1 MYYIADI
8 IVLLI
13 ILIFGF
19 VGYKRGFVKTA
30 FGMASFFVAIILAFC
45 LYKAVAYTLAERTG
59 IDEWIYN
66 AIAGKA
72 SQEDNIET
80 NDEPESN
87 NDNQSIEEAI
97 KNLPENMKEQLGLDE
112 MKDQTKAIVAEKVT
126 EVALNIISFVGIY
139 VVVRITLAI
148 VCFVLDKLMLL
159 PVLKQVNEIMGL
171 IIGVVQGLLGTCVV
185 LAIITFLTSVCS
197 MDVIIACINNSVI
210 ARFLYENNFI
220 IYLLT

>member
-1 MYYIADI
+1 MYYIADV

-45 LYKAVAYTLAERTG
+45 LYKVAAYTLAERTE

-66 AIAGKA
+66 TIAGKVTQEETQTSNDLENKKE
-72 SQEDNIET
+72 SQ
-80 NDEPESN
+80 SL
-87 NDNQSIEEAI
+87 EEAV

-112 MKDQTKAIVAEKVT
+112 VKDQTKAIVAERVT
-126 EVALNIISFVGIY
+126 EIALNIISFVGIY
-139 VVVRITLAI
+139 VVARIALAI

-171 IIGVVQGLLGTCVV
+171 IIGIVQGLLGICMV
-185 LAIITFLTSVCS
+185 LAIITFLTSICG
-197 MDVIIACINNSVI
+197 MDAIIAYINNSVI
-210 ARFLYENNFI
+210 AKFLYENNFI

>member
-1 MYYIADI
+1 MYYIADV

-45 LYKAVAYTLAERTG
+45 LYKVAAYTLAERTE

-66 AIAGKA
+66 TIAGKVTQEETQTSNDLENKKE
-72 SQEDNIET
+72 SQ
-80 NDEPESN
+80 SL
-87 NDNQSIEEAI
+87 EEAV

-112 MKDQTKAIVAEKVT
+112 VKDQTKAIVAERVT
-126 EVALNIISFVGIY
+126 EIALNIISFVGIY
-139 VVVRITLAI
+139 VVARIALAI

-171 IIGVVQGLLGTCVV
+171 IIGIVQGLLGICMV
-185 LAIITFLTSVCS
+185 LAIITFLTSICG
-197 MDVIIACINNSVI
+197 MDTIIAYINNSVI
-210 ARFLYENNFI
+210 AKFLYENNFI

>member
-30 FGMASFFVAIILAFC
+30 FGMASFFIAIILAFC
-45 LYKAVAYTLAERTG
+45 LYKAVAYTLAERTE

-72 SQEDNIET
+72 SQEGNIET

-87 NDNQSIEEAI
+87 NDNQSIEEAV

-185 LAIITFLTSVCS
+185 FAIITFLTSVCG
-197 MDVIIACINNSVI
+197 MDVIIAYINNSVI